1 MTRRSLQG
9 TKPSPAAEIC
19 WASPG
24 FHHHLKMSWWPFL
37 SLGVGGKQQHAPKHG
52 SSWIHTHILNIYEY
66 IIVLHCLPIL
76 RRQFTTYGAATD
88 GLYCCLLFMSYSQ
101 WSHKSSFCLTQ
112 YFLHSN
118 ATGTHNHTP
127 VGLSSCYQIITWQ
140 GPTSATD
147 LKKVQSK
154 QTPSKEYLRTLG
166 PVCWMKVCWLHVM
179 AGMACGEST
188 SCLHI
193 VSYCHVHAQVG
204 HLMQICCIMLHLS
217 ICRPAYHAYLV

>member
-1 MTRRSLQG
+1 MTKFQLFAGGLHDKEVTPRHE
-9 TKPSPAAEIC
+9 TKSCCWDLLSQPRIPSP
-19 WASPG
+19 SQDVMVT
-24 FHHHLKMSWWPFL
+24 FPFTW
-37 SLGVGGKQQHAPKHG
+37 GWREAIACTKA
-52 SSWIHTHILNIYEY
+52 WIIMDPYTYIEY
-66 IIVLHCLPIL
+66 IVLHCLPIL

-88 GLYCCLLFMSYSQ
+88 GLYYCLLFMSYSQ

-118 ATGTHNHTP
+118 ATGPHNHTP

-166 PVCWMKVCWLHVM
+166 PVCWMKVCWLHVV
-179 AGMACGEST
+179 AGMACKEST
-188 SCLHI
+188 SCLYI
-193 VSYCHVHAQVG
+193 VMYI
-204 HLMQICCIMLHLS
+204 L
-217 ICRPAYHAYLV
+217 